1 MPDRPTAPPAPIG
14 RRIDARR
21 AELGLKL
28 KELAKASGVSVE
40 QLRAIRYGEN
50 RPRALTAAALE
61 RALQWAPG
69 SVDAILDRDADPL
82 PADGAPAGTQAGGHA
97 EAIAAIRL
105 VYSGEAEGDEEAIVA
120 AVRRVYPGDPIAP
133 DIMAQDHKTLE
144 KRWEELEGWL
154 KIRTPGANVSVKGER

>member
-69 SVDAILDRDADPL
+69 SVEGILDRDEAPL
-82 PADGAPAGTQAGGHA
+82 PADAPAAAPQGEGHTA
-97 EAIAAIRL
+97 AIAAIRL
-105 VYSGEAEGDEEAIVA
+105 VYSGDEEGDEAAIVA
-120 AVRRVYPGDPIAP
+120 AVRRSYPGDPIAP
-133 DIMAQDHKTLE
+133 AIMAQDHKSLE
-144 KRWEELEGWL
+144 ERWAELDGWL
-154 KIRTPGANVSVKGER
+154 KMHAAAQA